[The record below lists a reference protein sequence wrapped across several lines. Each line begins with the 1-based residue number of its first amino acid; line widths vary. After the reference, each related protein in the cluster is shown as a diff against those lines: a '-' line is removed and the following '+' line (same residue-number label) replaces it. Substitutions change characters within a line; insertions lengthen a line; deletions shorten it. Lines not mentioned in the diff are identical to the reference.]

1 MLYDRGVSL
10 KFITKEIS
18 EGNSR
23 AFDYVFNEFYVYLC
37 RFSFTFIK
45 DQSMAEGVVQEVFI
59 KLWEKREALF
69 NVENLLSY
77 MMTMVRN
84 HSIDHIRKEKA
95 GLKAQ
100 QKILTEESAN
110 TTEDQLS
117 ENELED
123 KLLQAIHK
131 LPERCKIAFELS
143 RFEGL
148 SNKDI
153 AVKMEISVKGVEA
166 LIGRSLKLLR
176 SELIEFLPLQA
187 DPKQKGKTL
196 LLFMLLNNS
205 D

>member
-1 MLYDRGVSL
+1 M
-10 KFITKEIS
+10 
-18 EGNSR
+18 
-23 AFDYVFNEFYVYLC
+23 
-37 RFSFTFIK
+37 
-45 DQSMAEGVVQEVFI
+45 
-59 KLWEKREALF
+59 
-69 NVENLLSY
+69 
-77 MMTMVRN
+77 
-84 HSIDHIRKEKA
+84 
-95 GLKAQ
+95 
-100 QKILTEESAN
+100 
-110 TTEDQLS
+110 
-117 ENELED
+117 
-123 KLLQAIHK
+123 LQAIHK